1 MIQNDKKVEKELWT
15 MNRKKIKKIKR
26 ICRRIMLIY
35 RRQLTFAGLCLVA
48 ILAVSLCFRAI
59 QAGNQADVYA
69 ASEEHLPET
78 YDVPPGISGA
88 LTGVLGTKIPSEA
101 VERIGT
107 SCEEVIV
114 GQRKRKIEA
123 VSTMNASD
131 VLKNA
136 VSTLNQASAGKSS
149 KAKMMSDTDYATL
162 LSIVEAESGGEDL
175 KGRIMVANVIM
186 NRVSSDLFPDTVT
199 EVVYE
204 VSNGA
209 AQFSPT
215 EDGRISSVT
224 VSETTL
230 EAVKAALEGTDYSEG
245 ALFFVAK
252 DQADKDNVKWFEK
265 DLEALFE
272 HGVHSFYTYPD
283 LV

>member
-1 MIQNDKKVEKELWT
+1 
-15 MNRKKIKKIKR
+15 MNRKKMKKIRRICKR
-26 ICRRIMLIY
+26 IVRIY
-35 RRQLTFAGLCLVA
+35 RRQLTFAGLFCIA
-48 ILAVSLCFRAI
+48 ILAVSLGFRAV
-59 QAGNQADVYA
+59 QGGNQADVYA
-69 ASEEHLPET
+69 ASEEHLPDV
-78 YDVPPGISGA
+78 YDVPPGINGA
-88 LTGVLGTKIPSEA
+88 LTGVLETKIPNEA

-123 VSTMNASD
+123 VGTMNASG

-136 VSTLNQASAGKSS
+136 VNALKKASDEKSS
-149 KAKMMSDTDYATL
+149 KAKMMSDNDYATL
-162 LSIVEAESGGEDL
+162 LSIVEAEAGGEDL
-175 KGRIMVANVIM
+175 KGRILVANVIM
-186 NRVSSDLFPDTVT
+186 NRVASELFPDNVT

-215 EDGRISSVT
+215 EDGRISTVT
-224 VSETTL
+224 VSDTTQ
-230 EAVKAALEGTDYSEG
+230 EAVKKALEGTDYSEG

-252 DQADKDNVKWFEK
+252 DQADKDNVKWFER
-265 DLEALFE
+265 DLKELFE

-283 LV
+283 LA

>member
-1 MIQNDKKVEKELWT
+1 
-15 MNRKKIKKIKR
+15 MNRKKMKKIRRICKR
-26 ICRRIMLIY
+26 IVRIY
-35 RRQLTFAGLCLVA
+35 RRQLTFAGLCCIA
-48 ILAVSLCFRAI
+48 ILAVSLGFRAV
-59 QAGNQADVYA
+59 QGGNQADVYA
-69 ASEEHLPET
+69 ASEEHLPDV
-78 YDVPPGISGA
+78 YDVPPGINGA
-88 LTGVLGTKIPSEA
+88 LTGVLETKIPNEA

-123 VSTMNASD
+123 VGTMNASG

-136 VSTLNQASAGKSS
+136 VNALKKASDEKSS
-149 KAKMMSDTDYATL
+149 KAKLMSDNDYATL
-162 LSIVEAESGGEDL
+162 LSIVEAEAGGEDL
-175 KGRIMVANVIM
+175 KGRILVANVIM
-186 NRVSSDLFPDTVT
+186 NRVASDLFPDNVT

-215 EDGRISSVT
+215 EDGRISTVT
-224 VSETTL
+224 VSDTTQ
-230 EAVKAALEGTDYSEG
+230 EAVKKALEGTDYSEG

-252 DQADKDNVKWFEK
+252 DQADKDNVKWFER
-265 DLEALFE
+265 DLKELFE

-283 LV
+283 LA